1 MREKTRTLDALASRV
16 GTGVGKPQS
25 TIEQIAS
32 DTRRSCRRCVMDTS
46 ALDIVFD
53 EGGVCNYCTEFFQR
67 YSRLLYKQ
75 PSQRA
80 RELQDF
86 VNGVKKGG
94 KGKRYDCVVGVSG
107 GIDSSWA
114 LVQAVEHGLRPL
126 AVHMDNGW
134 NSELAQSN
142 IANLIRRL
150 GVDLYTHVIDWDEYR
165 NLMQAFFDA
174 DVIDVELL
182 YDNAMLAVNYQQAAR
197 NGVKFILGGTNEATE
212 GMRMPNG
219 WNWFKYDKRNIKAL
233 GRRFG
238 GTRLRTFPAIGT
250 VDYMWYVFVRGIK
263 WTSFL
268 NYFVYDKFEALKVLK
283 RDYGFKPYPYKH
295 YESVFTRFYQGYI
308 LPTKF
313 RVDKRLVHFSTL
325 IASEQMSRGDAI
337 RALDGIAY
345 TSEKSL
351 EEDKQYFLK
360 KMGWSQSQLTEY
372 LCRPAKSHSD
382 YPSERPLWD
391 FLLNRYKRLTKKIN
405 HA

>member
-32 DTRRSCRRCVMDTS
+32 DTHRSCRRCVMDTS
-46 ALDIVFD
+46 APDIVFD
-53 EGGVCNYCTEFFQR
+53 EGGICNYCTEFFQR

-86 VNGVKKGG
+86 VNGVKKDG

-107 GIDSSWA
+107 GVDSSWA

-250 VDYMWYVFVRGIK
+250 VDFMWYVFVRGIK

-268 NYFVYDKFEALKVLK
+268 NYFVYDKFEALEVLK

-308 LPTKF
+308 LPKKF

-337 RALDGIAY
+337 KALDGIAY
-345 TSEKSL
+345 PSEKSL

-372 LCRPAKSHSD
+372 LCRPAKPHSD